1 MTKLALA
8 LALCVAPTLA
18 LACPA
23 CARDDTPQLA
33 LWLGGMIAVPY
44 VIVALVLLAIRGG
57 LR

>member
-8 LALCVAPTLA
+8 VALGIAPA
-18 LACPA
+18 LAIACPV

-44 VIVALVLLAIRGG
+44 VVVTLVLLAIRGG